1 MEVLAL
7 QSCNKSTF
15 SDVDGLTLS
24 NVFHDDDDCSTAER
38 KSGHPSPYA
47 LDVMD
52 LSDCRFG
59 FRSSTQI
66 QIDPHK
72 AGQAGDGGDVEKS
85 DDGDLILTNV
95 KTGDEV

>member
-1 MEVLAL
+1 M
-7 QSCNKSTF
+7 
-15 SDVDGLTLS
+15 DLTD
-24 NVFHDDDDCSTAER
+24 DDDDCQEEER
-38 KSGHPSPYA
+38 ASFSLYA
-47 LDVMD
+47 YAYVMD

-95 KTGDEV
+95 KTGDEVT